1 MGAVNSVIILPPRG
15 LIFKS
20 SKDYKKKGQTAIE
33 REKCKKTNRKTVKY
47 TKIHSDKQ
55 TYSWNRVE
63 KKRQKERNHLQYRKA
78 S

>member
-33 REKCKKTNRKTVKY
+33 REKCKKTNSKTVK
-47 TKIHSDKQ
+47 
-55 TYSWNRVE
+55 
-63 KKRQKERNHLQYRKA
+63 
-78 S
+78 